1 MPSFN
6 QTIRPYVSAE
16 LTEAWCALRRGE
28 RASSFLHL
36 ERAYVLGQSS
46 TLHHVRV
53 HLSMLAWALRT
64 RVPREVAAASCSASS
79 VRRRDRR
86 SIWCP
91 PATPP
96 APT

>member
-46 TLHHVRV
+46 TLHH
-53 HLSMLAWALRT
+53 
-64 RVPREVAAASCSASS
+64 AAF
-79 VRRRDRR
+79 
-86 SIWCP
+86 I
-91 PATPP
+91 
-96 APT
+96 